1 MISAIKNVFT
11 NASKFLKSGPGTA
24 PINTPAEYI
33 YEMEY
38 KNHFRS
44 RKFFI
49 TMSAI
54 LIIALFYAFSVL
66 ILFFLPENAE
76 ITTGYVTIFS
86 KTIEVLAVVIAAYVG
101 FQAVVDLKYGSSSN
115 SSLSSHT
122 EKIISEEKRIEEAT
136 TKYEQVYKNDK
147 SYAPLEWVESFD
159 TSHENY

>member
-1 MISAIKNVFT
+1 MISAIKNIFT
-11 NASKFLKSGPGTA
+11 AATSFLKSGPGTA
-24 PINTPAEYI
+24 PPNTPEEYI

-54 LIIALFYAFSVL
+54 LVLVLFYAFSVL
-66 ILFFLPENAE
+66 ILFFLPENAD
-76 ITTGYVTIFS
+76 ITSGYVTIFS

-115 SSLSSHT
+115 SSVSSHT
-122 EKIISEEKRIEEAT
+122 EKHTIEEKRIEEAT
-136 TKYEQVYKNDK
+136 AKYEQVYKNDK
-147 SYAPLEWVESFD
+147 SYAPLEWVNSF
-159 TSHENY
+159 EEER